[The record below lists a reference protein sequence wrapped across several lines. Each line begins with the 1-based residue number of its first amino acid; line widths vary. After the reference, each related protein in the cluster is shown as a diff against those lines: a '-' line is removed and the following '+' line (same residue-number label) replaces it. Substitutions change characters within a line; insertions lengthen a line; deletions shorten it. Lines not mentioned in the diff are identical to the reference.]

1 MSPPAIFLSASVP
14 LADRAER
21 YFKTADPLA
30 ITAATKALV
39 TVTLGRRLLVWGGH
53 PSITPM
59 IWAAAED
66 MRVDYGAWVYLFQSK
81 RFQDDFPVENT
92 HFQNVTYV
100 DPVGNDEEKSVE
112 AMRFCMLAQNRF
124 AFTAGVF
131 IGGMEGV
138 EKEFDLFKKHY
149 PNATALPVASTGGAA
164 LLLFQTDPGLLPE
177 LATSLDYVGLFHRL
191 LGVSPREKRLPGA
204 LPTGP

>member
-1 MSPPAIFLSASVP
+1 MSPPAIFLSASIP
-14 LADRAER
+14 RADRAER

-66 MRVDYGAWVYLFQSK
+66 MRIDYGAWVHLFQSK
-81 RFQDDFPVENT
+81 LFQDDFPVENAR
-92 HFQNVTYV
+92 FRNVTYV

-112 AMRFCMLAQNRF
+112 AMRLCMLAQNRF
-124 AFTAGVF
+124 AFTAGAF
-131 IGGMEGV
+131 IGGMEGI
-138 EKEFDLFKKHY
+138 EKEFDLFKRHY
-149 PNATALPVASTGGAA
+149 PNAPALPVASTGGAA
-164 LLLFQTDPGLLPE
+164 LLLFQTR
-177 LATSLDYVGLFHRL
+177 S
-191 LGVSPREKRLPGA
+191 
-204 LPTGP
+204 